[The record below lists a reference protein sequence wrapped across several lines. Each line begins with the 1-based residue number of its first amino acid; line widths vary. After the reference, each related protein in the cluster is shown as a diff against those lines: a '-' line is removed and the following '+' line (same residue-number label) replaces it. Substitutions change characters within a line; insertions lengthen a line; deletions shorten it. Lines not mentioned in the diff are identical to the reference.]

1 MKTRVM
7 TALAIILV
15 VALPVAF
22 GGWLLELLALFIL
35 LSTAFEWMHV
45 RRDFKSWPVYVYPLT
60 VVLVILTR
68 FIPEHYT
75 YIIYA
80 LGVCFFFALPVFVE
94 NFSLPDSY
102 YCLTYFIL
110 FSLIYHAIGYLVA
123 EHMYL
128 WTIVFATY
136 GSDTGAWF
144 VGSYFGK
151 HKMNPRISPKKS
163 WEGFFGGIVFGFLL
177 SLIISFLYADSLN
190 GYLNTLLCC
199 LCQVVAE
206 LGDLC
211 FSAIKRSNKVKDFSN
226 LLPGHGGV
234 LDRVDSLMMNILLFG
249 ILHVLLIV

>member
-35 LSTAFEWMHV
+35 LSTAFEWMHI
-45 RRDFKSWPVYVYPLT
+45 RRDFNSWPVYVYPLT

-123 EHMYL
+123 EYMYL

-151 HKMNPRISPKKS
+151 HKMNPRISPKK
-163 WEGFFGGIVFGFLL
+163 
-177 SLIISFLYADSLN
+177 
-190 GYLNTLLCC
+190 
-199 LCQVVAE
+199 E
-206 LGDLC
+206 LGRLFWWNC
-211 FSAIKRSNKVKDFSN
+211 FWISVKLSSKF
-226 LLPGHGGV
+226 PICGF
-234 LDRVDSLMMNILLFG
+234 IEWLFKYIAMLSMSSCSG
-249 ILHVLLIV
+249 IRRLVF

>member
-1 MKTRVM
+1 MKTRFI

-35 LSTAFEWMHV
+35 ASSAFEWMHI
-45 RRDFKSWPVYVYPLT
+45 RKEFNHWPIYILPISII
-60 VVLVILTR
+60 LVILTR
-68 FIPEHYT
+68 FAPSEYT
-75 YIIYA
+75 FVVWA
-80 LGVCFFFALPVFVE
+80 LGVCFYLSLPIFVE

-102 YCLTYFIL
+102 VCLTYFVL
-110 FSLIYHAIGYLVA
+110 FSLIYHAIAFLVKD
-123 EHMYL
+123 HMYL

-144 VGSYFGK
+144 VGSFYGK

-177 SLIISFLYADSLN
+177 SLMVSFLYSSSLN
-190 GYLNTLLCC
+190 TYLNTLLCF
-199 LCQVVAE
+199 LCPIAAE
-206 LGDLC
+206 LGDLV
-211 FSAIKRSNKVKDFSN
+211 FSAIKRHNKVKDFSN

-234 LDRVDSLMMNILLFG
+234 LDRVDSLLMNILLFG
-249 ILHVLLIV
+249 VLFVLIV

>member
-45 RRDFKSWPVYVYPLT
+45 RRDFNSWPVYVYPLT

-80 LGVCFFFALPVFVE
+80 LGVCFFFALPVFVD

-110 FSLIYHAIGYLVA
+110 FS
-123 EHMYL
+123 
-128 WTIVFATY
+128 
-136 GSDTGAWF
+136 
-144 VGSYFGK
+144 
-151 HKMNPRISPKKS
+151 
-163 WEGFFGGIVFGFLL
+163 
-177 SLIISFLYADSLN
+177 
-190 GYLNTLLCC
+190 
-199 LCQVVAE
+199 
-206 LGDLC
+206 
-211 FSAIKRSNKVKDFSN
+211 
-226 LLPGHGGV
+226 
-234 LDRVDSLMMNILLFG
+234 
-249 ILHVLLIV
+249 